1 MSKAKLVLD
10 EMPST
15 CAKCKLCQFDRVGY
29 YCAVNEEDVTDYRS
43 LYIRPEWCE
52 LEEVNNNSEKIR

>member
-10 EMPST
+10 EMPSSCT
-15 CAKCKLCQFDRVGY
+15 RCKLCQVDRVGY

-43 LYIRPEWCE
+43 LYIKPEWCE
-52 LEEVNNNSEKIR
+52 LEVGE

>member
-10 EMPST
+10 EMPSSYT
-15 CAKCKLCQFDRVGY
+15 RCKLCQVDRVGY

-43 LYIRPEWCE
+43 LYIKPEWCE
-52 LEEVNNNSEKIR
+52 LEEGE